1 MKHRPRRT
9 SQFTKQRAT
18 TSASQA
24 SKNKTK
30 TKLTEV
36 L

>member
-9 SQFTKQRAT
+9 SQFT

-36 L
+36 F